1 MKITKA
7 RLERAIFQGQ
17 LRAARDLAKFIPAM
31 IRERTRNGL
40 GLLGSLDGLST
51 SYVKFRERVKAR
63 LSKETSPNKSNLT
76 ATGQLL
82 DAIIGEATG
91 TIVKIFISPKPRKKE
106 LNPSANATN
115 REIRKYVEEG
125 GREFLGLTA
134 NERRVIEKEAAEVI
148 KTEIRKA
155 FK

>member
-1 MKITKA
+1 MKITKKK
-7 RLERAIFQGQ
+7 LERAILQGQ
-17 LRAARDLAKFIPAM
+17 LRAARQLAKFVPAM
-31 IRERTRNGL
+31 IRERTRSGL

-51 SYVKFRERVKAR
+51 SYVKFRERVKSR

-106 LNPSANATN
+106 LNPSASATN
-115 REIRKYVEEG
+115 REIRKYVEDG

>member
-1 MKITKA
+1 MKITRA
-7 RLERAIFQGQ
+7 RLERAILQGQ
-17 LRAARDLAKFIPAM
+17 LRAARELAKFIPAM
-31 IRERTRNGL
+31 IRERTRSGQ

-63 LSKETSPNKSNLT
+63 LSKETSPSKSNLT

-82 DAIIGEATG
+82 NAIIGEATG
-91 TIVKIFISPKPRKKE
+91 TVVKIFISPKPRKKE
-106 LNPSANATN
+106 LNPSANASN
-115 REIRKYVEEG
+115 RDIRKYVEEG

-134 NERRVIEKEAAEVI
+134 NERRVIEEEAAEVI